1 MEQRIKV
8 LEQKFQALEDLVMG
22 MHKKQ
27 EDINQQTQKLIEQL
41 REGDN
46 ILKNS
51 LVEALE
57 NQQILE
63 QKIIDLRD

>member
-1 MEQRIKV
+1 
-8 LEQKFQALEDLVMG
+8 MG